1 MNTETHPIRLATEA
15 DVPELER
22 LIQLSVQEL
31 QAHCYSRA
39 QMDAAM
45 GAVFGVDRQLIRD
58 GTYFVIERYGL
69 IIGCGGWSRRKAV
82 FGGDRD
88 RVGKSELIDPR
99 TEPARI
105 RAFFVHPDWARR
117 GVGSAILRACEEAI
131 SAAGFDCI
139 TMVATL
145 AGEPLYARFGYA
157 VEERYEVPMR
167 DGLTLPVVRMCK
179 QLPRVMNSDISKAT
193 IRDLPDLLTLVN
205 DCVAAMRAAGIE
217 QWDEIYPSADN
228 ITADIAAGTL
238 DFLRAGGVIVA
249 CITVDQNDDPL
260 WQGLDWSADSEPAA
274 AVHRLMVHPS
284 QQGRGLAKQLMLHA
298 ETVARS
304 RGCRSIRLDTFRQ
317 NPAAMALYPRLG
329 YRPTG
334 TAMMR
339 KGEFA
344 GFEKLL

>member
-1 MNTETHPIRLATEA
+1 MNAEIHPIRLATEA

-22 LIQLSVQEL
+22 LILHSVREL
-31 QAHCYSRA
+31 QAHCYSQA

-58 GTYFVIERYGL
+58 GTYFVIERDG
-69 IIGCGGWSRRKAV
+69 IILGCGGWSRRKAV
-82 FGGDRD
+82 FGGDQD
-88 RVGKSELIDPR
+88 RVGESELIDPNS
-99 TEPARI
+99 EPARI

-117 GVGSAILRACEEAI
+117 GVGSAILQACEEAI
-131 SAAGFDCI
+131 RAAGFDHV

-145 AGEPLYARFGYA
+145 AGEPLYARFGYV

-167 DGLTLPVVRMCK
+167 DGLTLPVVRMYK
-179 QLPRVMNSDISKAT
+179 NLPHAMSSDISKAT
-193 IRDLPDLLTLVN
+193 IQDLPDLLSLVH

-217 QWDEIYPSADN
+217 QWDEVYPSADN

-238 DFLRAGGVIVA
+238 DVLRADGDIVA
-249 CITVDQNDDPL
+249 CIVVDQNYDPL
-260 WQGLDWSADSEPAA
+260 WQGLDWSTDSEPAA

-298 ETVARS
+298 EAVARF
-304 RGCRSIRLDTFRQ
+304 RGCRSIRLDTFLQ

-329 YRPTG
+329 YRATG